1 MGARREAGLRTG
13 VGGEAGGRA
22 RQSGRV
28 RVRVALEV
36 GVGVSGRAAGELAR
50 GRAGGMGAASWGSAR
65 ARRRR
70 LCGLAGTSARRAVG
84 SRTPRFRTCR
94 RQWPEVPGTL
104 GGGADGER
112 GPAAWTGL
120 TGNVG
125 PGTV

>member
-50 GRAGGMGAASWGSAR
+50 EGNERRELGQCACATQAALRAGR
-65 ARRRR
+65 HLR
-70 LCGLAGTSARRAVG
+70 
-84 SRTPRFRTCR
+84 
-94 RQWPEVPGTL
+94 
-104 GGGADGER
+104 
-112 GPAAWTGL
+112 
-120 TGNVG
+120 
-125 PGTV
+125 

>member
-22 RQSGRV
+22 RQSGRA

-50 GRAGGMGAASWGSAR
+50 GRAGGNGRRELGQCACATQAALR
-65 ARRRR
+65 AGRHLPRQ
-70 LCGLAGTSARRAVG
+70 AVG
-84 SRTPRFRTCR
+84 SKTPRVRTCR

-120 TGNVG
+120 TGNGG
-125 PGTV
+125 PGTI